1 MSYKIKSL
9 LYFICFLAAS
19 VFYYYLDVEN
29 EPTPP
34 THSVEIPKEN
44 KDTILPEELIKKP
57 FETLEQT

>member
-29 EPTPP
+29 EPPPP
-34 THSVEIPKEN
+34 TQSVEIPKEN
-44 KDTILPEELIKKP
+44 KDTILPEEHIKKP
-57 FETLEQT
+57 FETLEKT